1 MTDRTVLFGKLFWPA
16 LLVGGLAAGLLDVP
30 LISKAGWTAPVIAVS
45 LLAAAIIVGGT
56 WLLARLYARR
66 VARLRAFAEGLLSG
80 RLSQVPLRES
90 ADDLGAL
97 AGSLNRLS
105 SRLRDLSSG
114 LTAEA
119 ERSEAILAGMSEAVV
134 AVDQRLFVVFRNEA
148 FARLVGANA
157 ALPVAMPVQ
166 ELAPGRE
173 FVEMLRAAV
182 ISRQSSQQ
190 RLRLPGPLGGRTF
203 DVHAA
208 PLTVAGRRGAV
219 AVLHDITELER
230 LERVRRDFV
239 ANVSHELRTPLTAI
253 RGYAETLLEGALED
267 RQNNRRFVEIIKAHA
282 VRLNSIASDLLTL
295 AELDADQPA
304 PAPEP
309 VSVRAAIE
317 AALRT
322 VEAEA
327 ALRGVELCPTIL
339 EEAIVLG
346 HKTRLEQALVNLL
359 DNAIKFNRPGGQ
371 ARIECGPVDGSRVRI
386 AVADTGIGIP
396 PAFLP
401 RIFERFYRVDRARS
415 RDVGGTGLGL
425 SIVKHVVERM
435 NGTVTAQSEPGKGST
450 FTIVLPAAP

>member
-1 MTDRTVLFGKLFWPA
+1 MADRTVLFGKLFWPA
-16 LLVGGLAAGLLDVP
+16 LLVGGLAAGLLDIP

-66 VARLRAFAEGLLSG
+66 VARLRVFAEGLLSG

-105 SRLRDLSSG
+105 SRLRELSSG

-134 AVDQRLFVVFRNEA
+134 AVDQGLFIVFRNEA

-166 ELAPGRE
+166 ELAPDRE
-173 FVEMLRAAV
+173 FVEMLRRAV

-267 RQNNRRFVEIIKAHA
+267 RENNRRFVEIIKAHA
-282 VRLNSIASDLLTL
+282 IRLNSIASDLLTL
-295 AELDADQPA
+295 AELDTDQAA
-304 PAPEP
+304 PPPEP

-327 ALRGVELCPTIL
+327 ALRGVELCPAIV
-339 EEAIVLG
+339 EEATVLG

-359 DNAIKFNRPGGQ
+359 DNAIKFNRAGGQ
-371 ARIECGPVDGSRVRI
+371 ARIECGPADGGRVRI
-386 AVADTGIGIP
+386 AVSDTGIGISP
-396 PAFLP
+396 THLP
-401 RIFERFYRVDRARS
+401 RIFERFYRADKARS

-435 NGTVTAQSEPGKGST
+435 NGAVAAQSEPGKGST

>member
-1 MTDRTVLFGKLFWPA
+1 MADRTLLFGKLFWPA
-16 LLVGGLAAGLLDVP
+16 VLVGGLAAGVLDIP

-66 VARLRAFAEGLLSG
+66 VARLRAFAEGLLSA

-90 ADDLGAL
+90 GDDLGTL
-97 AGSLNRLS
+97 AGCLNRLS

-157 ALPVAMPVQ
+157 ALPMAMPVQ
-166 ELAPGRE
+166 ELAPDRE

-190 RLRLPGPLGGRTF
+190 RLRLPGPLGGRIF

-267 RQNNRRFVEIIKAHA
+267 RENNRRFVEIIKAHA

-304 PAPEP
+304 PPAEP
-309 VSVRAAIE
+309 VSVRVAVE

-327 ALRGVELCPTIL
+327 RLRGVELCP
-339 EEAIVLG
+339 AIVEETTVLG
-346 HKTRLEQALVNLL
+346 NKTRLEQALVNLL

-371 ARIECGPVDGSRVRI
+371 ARIESGPADGGQVRI
-386 AVADTGIGIP
+386 AVIDTGIGIS
-396 PAFLP
+396 PAHLP
-401 RIFERFYRVDRARS
+401 RIFERFYRVDKARS

-435 NGTVTAQSEPGKGST
+435 NGAVTAQSEQGKGST
-450 FTIVLPAAP
+450 FTILLPAAP